1 MVNTKLFGIGFI
13 FLMIISVAIAAA
25 APGNSDVTIS
35 GDTTAKPYNAVIP
48 YHAVCGLIKAYNEH
62 NAEKIMT
69 VLFEVWPYRA
79 NLAIQTA
86 PC

>member
-1 MVNTKLFGIGFI
+1 MATKKLAGIGFI
-13 FLMIISVAIAAA
+13 VLMIISVATAAA

-35 GDTTAKPYNAVIP
+35 GDTMAKPYNAVIP
-48 YHAVCGLIKAYNEH
+48 YHAVCGLMKAYNEH